1 MSRVLDGLS
10 WLVTVRP
17 IATLL
22 ALLAIT
28 IVLGAG
34 VTRLAPQAESTVFL
48 PEGSRVAAA
57 SGQIEALFGGA
68 SDRVTATLIFRGN
81 ALTPD
86 GLAQID
92 RTLRDATSDSRIEP
106 LLARPNPVTS
116 PTRLLAGLLGS
127 DDFAALS
134 QRQIDEAA
142 SDLPLDRLVGVD
154 ENGDPV
160 AIAGIQLLR
169 DIDGDGDVVDDAEAL
184 AAAELAIREIAVASG
199 GPLDGASLSPATI
212 AEDASRAGGA
222 DMTTLMLLA
231 LVVIAALLLLFTR
244 SFFDLLLS
252 LLGLVL
258 TIVWITGAQGWL
270 GPNALGLIGQPNTL
284 TTMVPIMLIGLVVDY
299 AIQTFGLFREQRNEG
314 HQAATAVRRGLR
326 AVIIPLSLAAITTI
340 VSFLTNVTSPIPAN
354 VDFGIVAG
362 IGVGFGLIVMLSL
375 LASARVLLDRWRES
389 RGSLPP
395 ARPASRAMPG
405 VGALAS
411 QLARR
416 PAPFLVV
423 VGVVTVLLG
432 AAATQIETVFDSR
445 DFLPSSGDATR
456 DIETLDAAFG
466 GSTGT
471 VKVLIEAE
479 VTDDRTVRNLI
490 DFSAAFSDDL
500 RRPEAVVG
508 GLHSSL
514 GTLLVDWITDD
525 GAPGDNFDPAL
536 LAMTLAADQF
546 RLDPAQIQ
554 AIIDRLEE
562 NDPEGFAAVAID
574 DPDGVD
580 TLLIQFEALTGDQER
595 AARMVDD
602 VYGLWFGDEREVTVI
617 SDEVVALEVVGT
629 MTDSQTESIILTVL
643 AALVILVIFFWI
655 TERRAALGFI
665 AVAPIVLVLV
675 WVLGTMALLGI
686 PYNVVTALITALSI
700 GIGVDYTIHIIHR
713 YEGEF
718 ARLRDPEA
726 AAKRTLATTGAA
738 LLGSALTTALGIG
751 VLMLS
756 AVTPIQQF
764 GIVTAIT
771 IAYALVAA
779 VVVVPP
785 MMIVWAAYQNHRLR
799 TAAARAAHELSDVP

>member
-28 IVLGAG
+28 IVLGTG

-57 SGQIEALFGGA
+57 GGQIEALFGGA

-405 VGALAS
+405 VGALGS

-490 DFSAAFSDDL
+490 DFQCGLL
-500 RRPEAVVG
+500 RRP
-508 GLHSSL
+508 
-514 GTLLVDWITDD
+514 
-525 GAPGDNFDPAL
+525 APPRSRGWRPPL
-536 LAMTLAADQF
+536 LARDTA
-546 RLDPAQIQ
+546 RGLDHGRRRSGRQLRPC
-554 AIIDRLEE
+554 
-562 NDPEGFAAVAID
+562 
-574 DPDGVD
+574 
-580 TLLIQFEALTGDQER
+580 
-595 AARMVDD
+595 AARHDPGGGPVPSRPRADPSD
-602 VYGLWFGDEREVTVI
+602 HRSPGRE
-617 SDEVVALEVVGT
+617 
-629 MTDSQTESIILTVL
+629 
-643 AALVILVIFFWI
+643 
-655 TERRAALGFI
+655 
-665 AVAPIVLVLV
+665 
-675 WVLGTMALLGI
+675 
-686 PYNVVTALITALSI
+686 
-700 GIGVDYTIHIIHR
+700 
-713 YEGEF
+713 
-718 ARLRDPEA
+718 
-726 AAKRTLATTGAA
+726 
-738 LLGSALTTALGIG
+738 
-751 VLMLS
+751 
-756 AVTPIQQF
+756 
-764 GIVTAIT
+764 
-771 IAYALVAA
+771 
-779 VVVVPP
+779 
-785 MMIVWAAYQNHRLR
+785 
-799 TAAARAAHELSDVP
+799 